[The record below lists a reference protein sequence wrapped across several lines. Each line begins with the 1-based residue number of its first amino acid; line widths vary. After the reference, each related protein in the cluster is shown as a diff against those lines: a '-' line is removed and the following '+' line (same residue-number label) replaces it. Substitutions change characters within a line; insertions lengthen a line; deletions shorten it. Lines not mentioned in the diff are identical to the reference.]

1 MSTNGRTGHVNGLGD
16 AVSEV
21 ALHARRILRLE
32 RELAVAEL
40 SAKATTL
47 KPAIVLAAAAA
58 ALGIVGA
65 GAAAATAGAVLAL
78 WLPWWA
84 SLLIVTGLVL
94 ALAALFAVVALA
106 RIRAA
111 APLVPEATIEETRR
125 TVDTVAE
132 RLG

>member
-1 MSTNGRTGHVNGLGD
+1 MSANGRVAHANGLGD
-16 AVSEV
+16 AVGEV
-21 ALHARRILRLE
+21 ANHARRILRLE

-47 KPAIVLAAAAA
+47 KPAIVL
-58 ALGIVGA
+58 GA
-65 GAAAATAGAVLAL
+65 GAAVLALVGAGMAAATAAAVLAL

-84 SLLIVTGLVL
+84 SLLIVTGGLL
-94 ALAALFAVVALA
+94 ALAGLFAVVALA
-106 RIRAA
+106 RVRAA
-111 APLVPEATIEETRR
+111 APLVPETTIEETRR